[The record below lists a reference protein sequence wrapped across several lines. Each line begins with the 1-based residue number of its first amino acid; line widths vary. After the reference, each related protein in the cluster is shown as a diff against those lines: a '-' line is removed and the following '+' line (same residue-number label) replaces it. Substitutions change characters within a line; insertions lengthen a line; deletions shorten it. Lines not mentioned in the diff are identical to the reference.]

1 MLESTVSGRRR
12 FCFRAPQCRLAGV
25 AQLVEQLIR
34 NQQVVSSSLTAG
46 SRFLKKQRHREVAGR
61 PVGQWWTDGG
71 RTVPSGGSRE
81 VAVVATPPCAD
92 IIASESLDSAV
103 LVRWT
108 GALADLMKA
117 DQAVVLAKGVQQ
129 APVVTGF
136 DVEQGH
142 QQLVAA
148 PRLFQP
154 TTNQGPKVIA
164 SQIAG
169 HEWIVH
175 GRPEALAAGNQT
187 VEQLRPGAIRTA
199 RRRAG
204 DDGPRVPHAARK
216 ISDRDRAIIP
226 ANDDPLCHVLQLADI
241 PRPFPPGEV
250 AERIGRE
257 PRYRHA
263 VLLAVLA
270 KEVVEERRDIFGMVP
285 QGWRAKVQY
294 IEAVEQIKPERLD
307 GDPLQQIPVRGGDD
321 TDVHARSA
329 PFASDPLNLPGFE
342 ESQQQSLH
350 PEAHLPALIQK
361 NCAQGPVP

>member
-1 MLESTVSGRRR
+1 M
-12 FCFRAPQCRLAGV
+12 
-25 AQLVEQLIR
+25 
-34 NQQVVSSSLTAG
+34 
-46 SRFLKKQRHREVAGR
+46 
-61 PVGQWWTDGG
+61 
-71 RTVPSGGSRE
+71 
-81 VAVVATPPCAD
+81 AVVATRVCAD

-226 ANDDPLCHVLQLADI
+226 ANDEPLCHVLQLADI

-307 GDPLQQIPVRGGDD
+307 GDALHQIPVRGGDD

-350 PEAHLPALIQK
+350 PEAHLPDLIQK
-361 NCAQGPVP
+361 DCAEVRVRQQPDAIAKRAGETAPGVPEQLRFEQRFGDTRAVDRDERSRATLTARMNLACGHFLAGTGVAGDEDLCVAGRGDFDVGL